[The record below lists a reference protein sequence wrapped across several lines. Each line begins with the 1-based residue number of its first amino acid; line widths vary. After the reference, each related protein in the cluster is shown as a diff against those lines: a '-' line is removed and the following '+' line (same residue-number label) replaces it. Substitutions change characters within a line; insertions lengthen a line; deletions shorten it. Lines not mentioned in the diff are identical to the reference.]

1 MGRRAL
7 LFTALALIVSAACHA
22 DDGDTL
28 SADGCDSA
36 AVAGGRVFTPIVKVS
51 KTVAD
56 DGDSIQYLELSNVYV
71 YPTPVFKSEKQK
83 AAFNRLVYNVKK
95 VLPLA
100 KKVNMVIIETYEY
113 LQTLPNDKMKEE
125 HMKRVELSLR
135 KQYGPQLKKLSY
147 SQGKLLIK
155 LVYRECNSSTYQLIQ
170 AFLGPMRAGFYQAF
184 AWTFGASLTKKYKPE
199 TTDRLT
205 ERVVRMV
212 EAGQI

>member
-1 MGRRAL
+1 MGIRAL
-7 LFTALALIVSAACHA
+7 LFTAFAVAFSAACHA
-22 DDGDTL
+22 HDGDTL
-28 SADGCDSA
+28 RAAGADST
-36 AVAGGRVFTPIVKVS
+36 AVAAGRVFSPMVKVGR
-51 KTVAD
+51 TVAD
-56 DGDSIQYLELSNVYV
+56 DGDSIQYLEMGNIYV
-71 YPTPVFKSEKQK
+71 YPAPVFKNERQK

-100 KKVNMVIIETYEY
+100 KKVNVVIIETYEY
-113 LQTLPNDKMKEE
+113 LQTLPNDKIREE

-135 KQYGPQLKKLSY
+135 KQYGPQLKKLTY
-147 SQGKLLIK
+147 AQGKLLIK
-155 LVYRECNSSTYQLIQ
+155 LVYRECNSSTYQLIR

-199 TTDRLT
+199 STDRLT